1 MISTRNIPEVGF
13 PGIAGESMTLIVKPR
28 NCWRVHGAASEST
41 VNVEEIR
48 ASPYYTD

>member
-1 MISTRNIPEVGF
+1 MIATRNIPEEDS
-13 PGIAGESMTLIVKPR
+13 PGVAGESMTLIVKPR